1 MWQCFLN
8 VEKKFENYLATEYYV
23 IGKAQLLPPS
33 IHLIDG
39 VIQSHC
45 TSFFL
50 H

>member
-8 VEKKFENYLATEYYV
+8 VKKNLKLYGNRILRDRESSV
-23 IGKAQLLPPS
+23 ITPS
-33 IHLIDG
+33 IHLADG